1 MMSFIFQNVFILFCN
16 YLFYF
21 SYIVFSGEGSGG
33 AAGARAPPTA
43 ATTMEP
49 P

>member
-1 MMSFIFQNVFILFCN
+1 MLKLLYTVYSA
-16 YLFYF
+16 
-21 SYIVFSGEGSGG
+21 EGSGG